1 MLFKD
6 KELLICTILFAN
18 NLVNVLASAL
28 ATKILIE
35 LTNTDGIFY
44 ATVIMTLMIL
54 VFGELIPKTLALSKA
69 DSFALKISPFL
80 RFLVILLYPLTFSL
94 NFIVYILLKIVGVN
108 YSNFKKEEISE
119 KREEE
124 LRGAIDLHGEDSS
137 GEEKNMLK
145 SILDLD
151 EITVGSIMIPR
162 KDIFSLSNKISYNDL
177 LNKLEDSPHSRIPIW
192 EKNPENITGVFH
204 VRTLISLKNPDSKKF
219 DIKSLCQKPW
229 FIPESTK
236 LDNQLMEFKKR
247 KEHFSI
253 VVDEYGEFLG
263 IVTLEDIIEEI
274 VGDIDDEQDRL
285 KISKKVKGI
294 KSMSPTSFLVKGN
307 VNIRDLNKELNINLP
322 INSNVSTVAG
332 LVLYESRTIPKTKQ
346 VFSFF
351 DLKFE
356 ILNKNNN
363 QITLLKITKKK
374 KLTFPK
380 KNTIVNMGSFF
391 LVIKDLFEKVLIDQR
406 LVIIDHNSSA
416 YEAAVS
422 MLKNKC
428 GALLVCD
435 NKNED
440 SLMGII
446 SERDLTFRVI
456 PKNLDPKK
464 TKVSKI
470 MTKNVETI
478 QPNRTTFDAIQI
490 MKSKGFRHLPVVE
503 KKKIIGILSM
513 RDLYDYA
520 NNELQ
525 DSLKKHQEFM
535 FGTGYGS

>member
-1 MLFKD
+1 MDLPLHILIGSIVGLVILSAFFSGSETSLTSASKPRMHNLAKSGKKNAKIFEDLFRD

-44 ATVIMTLMIL
+44 ATIIMTLMIL

-69 DSFALKISPFL
+69 DNYALKISPFIRL
-80 RFLVILLYPLTFSL
+80 LVILLYPLTFTL

-137 GEEKNMLK
+137 RDEKNMLK

-162 KDIFSLSNKISYNDL
+162 KDIFSLPVKITYNDL
-177 LNKLEDSPHSRIPIW
+177 LEELENSPHSRIPIW
-192 EKNPENITGVFH
+192 EKNPENIIGVFH
-204 VRTLISLKNPDSKKF
+204 VRRLISYKNSDSKKF
-219 DIKSLCQKPW
+219 NIKSLCQKPW

-274 VGDIDDEQDRL
+274 VGDIDDEQDML
-285 KISKKVKGI
+285 KTSKKVTGI
-294 KSMSPTSFLVKGN
+294 KPLSPSSFLVEGN
-307 VNIRDLNKELNINLP
+307 VNIRDLNKELNINLQ
-322 INSNVSTVAG
+322 INNNVSTVAG

-351 DLKFE
+351 DLNFE
-356 ILNKNNN
+356 ILKKKNN

-374 KLTFPK
+374 
-380 KNTIVNMGSFF
+380 V
-391 LVIKDLFEKVLIDQR
+391 
-406 LVIIDHNSSA
+406 
-416 YEAAVS
+416 
-422 MLKNKC
+422 
-428 GALLVCD
+428 
-435 NKNED
+435 
-440 SLMGII
+440 
-446 SERDLTFRVI
+446 
-456 PKNLDPKK
+456 
-464 TKVSKI
+464 
-470 MTKNVETI
+470 
-478 QPNRTTFDAIQI
+478 
-490 MKSKGFRHLPVVE
+490 
-503 KKKIIGILSM
+503 
-513 RDLYDYA
+513 
-520 NNELQ
+520 
-525 DSLKKHQEFM
+525 
-535 FGTGYGS
+535 

>member
-1 MLFKD
+1 MDIPLHILIGSIVGLVILSAFFSGSETSLTSASKPRMHNLAKSGKKNAKIFEDLFRD

-44 ATVIMTLMIL
+44 ATIIMTLMIL

-69 DSFALKISPFL
+69 DNYALKISPFIRL
-80 RFLVILLYPLTFSL
+80 LVILLYPLTFTL

-137 GEEKNMLK
+137 RDEKNMLK

-162 KDIFSLSNKISYNDL
+162 KDIFSLPVKITYNDL
-177 LNKLEDSPHSRIPIW
+177 LEQLENSPHSRIPIW
-192 EKNPENITGVFH
+192 EKNPENIIGVFH
-204 VRTLISLKNPDSKKF
+204 VRRLISYKNSDSKKF
-219 DIKSLCQKPW
+219 NIKSLCQKPW

-274 VGDIDDEQDRL
+274 VGDIDDEQDML
-285 KISKKVKGI
+285 KTSKKVTGI
-294 KSMSPTSFLVKGN
+294 KPLSPSSFLVEGN
-307 VNIRDLNKELNINLP
+307 VNIRDLNKELNINLQ
-322 INSNVSTVAG
+322 INNNVSTVAG

-351 DLKFE
+351 DLNFE
-356 ILNKNNN
+356 ILKKKNN

-374 KLTFPK
+374 
-380 KNTIVNMGSFF
+380 V
-391 LVIKDLFEKVLIDQR
+391 
-406 LVIIDHNSSA
+406 
-416 YEAAVS
+416 
-422 MLKNKC
+422 
-428 GALLVCD
+428 
-435 NKNED
+435 
-440 SLMGII
+440 
-446 SERDLTFRVI
+446 
-456 PKNLDPKK
+456 
-464 TKVSKI
+464 
-470 MTKNVETI
+470 
-478 QPNRTTFDAIQI
+478 
-490 MKSKGFRHLPVVE
+490 
-503 KKKIIGILSM
+503 
-513 RDLYDYA
+513 
-520 NNELQ
+520 
-525 DSLKKHQEFM
+525 
-535 FGTGYGS
+535 

>member
-1 MLFKD
+1 MDLPLHILIGSIIGLIILSAFFSGSETSLTSASKPRMHNLAKSGKKNAKIFELLFKD

-162 KDIFSLSNKISYNDL
+162 KDIFSLSDKISYNDL

-263 IVTLEDIIEEI
+263 IITLEDIIEEI

-294 KSMSPTSFLVKGN
+294 KSISPTSFLVKGN

-374 KLTFPK
+374 KLTFLK
-380 KNTIVNMGSFF
+380 KNTIVNMGRFF
-391 LVIKDLFEKVLIDQR
+391 
-406 LVIIDHNSSA
+406 
-416 YEAAVS
+416 
-422 MLKNKC
+422 
-428 GALLVCD
+428 
-435 NKNED
+435 
-440 SLMGII
+440 
-446 SERDLTFRVI
+446 
-456 PKNLDPKK
+456 
-464 TKVSKI
+464 
-470 MTKNVETI
+470 
-478 QPNRTTFDAIQI
+478 
-490 MKSKGFRHLPVVE
+490 
-503 KKKIIGILSM
+503 
-513 RDLYDYA
+513 
-520 NNELQ
+520 
-525 DSLKKHQEFM
+525 
-535 FGTGYGS
+535 FGN

>member
-1 MLFKD
+1 MDLPLHILIGSIVGLVILSAFFSGSETSLTSASKPRMHNLAKSGKKNAKVFEDLFRD

-44 ATVIMTLMIL
+44 ATIIMTLMIL

-69 DSFALKISPFL
+69 DNYALKISPFIRL
-80 RFLVILLYPLTFSL
+80 LVILLYPLTFTL

-137 GEEKNMLK
+137 RDEKNMLK

-162 KDIFSLSNKISYNDL
+162 KDIFSLPVKITYNDL
-177 LNKLEDSPHSRIPIW
+177 LEQLENSPHSRIPIW
-192 EKNPENITGVFH
+192 EKNPENIIGVFH
-204 VRTLISLKNPDSKKF
+204 VRRLISYKNSDSKKF
-219 DIKSLCQKPW
+219 NIKSLCQKPW

-274 VGDIDDEQDRL
+274 VGDIDDEQDML
-285 KISKKVKGI
+285 KTSKKVTGI
-294 KSMSPTSFLVKGN
+294 KPLSPSSFLVEGN
-307 VNIRDLNKELNINLP
+307 VNIRDLNKELNINLQ
-322 INSNVSTVAG
+322 INNNVSTVAG

-351 DLKFE
+351 DLNFE
-356 ILNKNNN
+356 ILKKKNN

-374 KLTFPK
+374 
-380 KNTIVNMGSFF
+380 V
-391 LVIKDLFEKVLIDQR
+391 
-406 LVIIDHNSSA
+406 
-416 YEAAVS
+416 
-422 MLKNKC
+422 
-428 GALLVCD
+428 
-435 NKNED
+435 
-440 SLMGII
+440 
-446 SERDLTFRVI
+446 
-456 PKNLDPKK
+456 
-464 TKVSKI
+464 
-470 MTKNVETI
+470 
-478 QPNRTTFDAIQI
+478 
-490 MKSKGFRHLPVVE
+490 
-503 KKKIIGILSM
+503 
-513 RDLYDYA
+513 
-520 NNELQ
+520 
-525 DSLKKHQEFM
+525 
-535 FGTGYGS
+535 

>member
-1 MLFKD
+1 MDIPLHILIGSIVGLVIISAFFSGSETSLTSASKPRMHNLAKSGKKNAKIFEDLFRD

-44 ATVIMTLMIL
+44 ATIIMTLMIL

-69 DSFALKISPFL
+69 DNYALKISPFIRL
-80 RFLVILLYPLTFSL
+80 LVILLYPLTFTL

-137 GEEKNMLK
+137 RDEKNMLK

-162 KDIFSLSNKISYNDL
+162 KDIFSLPVKITYNDL
-177 LNKLEDSPHSRIPIW
+177 LEQLENSPHSRIPIW
-192 EKNPENITGVFH
+192 EKNPENIIGVFH
-204 VRTLISLKNPDSKKF
+204 VRRLISYKNSDSKKF
-219 DIKSLCQKPW
+219 NIKSLCQKPW

-274 VGDIDDEQDRL
+274 VGDIDDEQDML
-285 KISKKVKGI
+285 KTSKKVTGI
-294 KSMSPTSFLVKGN
+294 KPLSPSSFLVEGN
-307 VNIRDLNKELNINLP
+307 VNIRDLNKELNINLQ
-322 INSNVSTVAG
+322 INNNVSTVAG
-332 LVLYESRTIPKTKQ
+332 LVLYESRTIPNTKQ

-351 DLKFE
+351 DLNFE
-356 ILNKNNN
+356 IL
-363 QITLLKITKKK
+363 
-374 KLTFPK
+374 
-380 KNTIVNMGSFF
+380 
-391 LVIKDLFEKVLIDQR
+391 
-406 LVIIDHNSSA
+406 
-416 YEAAVS
+416 
-422 MLKNKC
+422 
-428 GALLVCD
+428 
-435 NKNED
+435 
-440 SLMGII
+440 
-446 SERDLTFRVI
+446 
-456 PKNLDPKK
+456 
-464 TKVSKI
+464 
-470 MTKNVETI
+470 
-478 QPNRTTFDAIQI
+478 
-490 MKSKGFRHLPVVE
+490 
-503 KKKIIGILSM
+503 KKKIIKLH
-513 RDLYDYA
+513 Y
-520 NNELQ
+520 
-525 DSLKKHQEFM
+525 
-535 FGTGYGS
+535 

>member
-1 MLFKD
+1 MDLPLHILIGSIVGLVILSAFFSGSETSLTSASKPRMHNLAKSGKKNAKIFEDLFRD

-44 ATVIMTLMIL
+44 ATIIMTLMIL

-69 DSFALKISPFL
+69 DNYALKISPFIRL
-80 RFLVILLYPLTFSL
+80 LVILLYPLTFTL

-137 GEEKNMLK
+137 RDEKNMLK

-162 KDIFSLSNKISYNDL
+162 KDIFSLPVKITYNDL
-177 LNKLEDSPHSRIPIW
+177 LEQLENSPHSRIPIW
-192 EKNPENITGVFH
+192 EKNPENIIGVFH
-204 VRTLISLKNPDSKKF
+204 VRRLISYKNSDSKKF
-219 DIKSLCQKPW
+219 NIKSLCQKPW

-274 VGDIDDEQDRL
+274 VGDIDDEQDML
-285 KISKKVKGI
+285 KTSKKVTGI
-294 KSMSPTSFLVKGN
+294 KPLSPSSFLVEGN
-307 VNIRDLNKELNINLP
+307 VNIRDLNKELNINLQV
-322 INSNVSTVAG
+322 NNNVSTVAG

-351 DLKFE
+351 DLNFE
-356 ILNKNNN
+356 ILKKKNN

-374 KLTFPK
+374 F
-380 KNTIVNMGSFF
+380 NN
-391 LVIKDLFEKVLIDQR
+391 
-406 LVIIDHNSSA
+406 
-416 YEAAVS
+416 
-422 MLKNKC
+422 
-428 GALLVCD
+428 
-435 NKNED
+435 
-440 SLMGII
+440 
-446 SERDLTFRVI
+446 
-456 PKNLDPKK
+456 
-464 TKVSKI
+464 
-470 MTKNVETI
+470 
-478 QPNRTTFDAIQI
+478 
-490 MKSKGFRHLPVVE
+490 VE
-503 KKKIIGILSM
+503 KKYYS
-513 RDLYDYA
+513 
-520 NNELQ
+520 
-525 DSLKKHQEFM
+525 
-535 FGTGYGS
+535 

>member
-1 MLFKD
+1 MDIPLHILIGSIVGLVILSAFFSGSETSLTSASKPRMHNLAKSGKKNAKIFEDLFRD

-44 ATVIMTLMIL
+44 ATIIMTLMIL

-69 DSFALKISPFL
+69 DNYALKISPFIRL
-80 RFLVILLYPLTFSL
+80 LVILLYPLTFTL

-137 GEEKNMLK
+137 RDEKNMLK

-162 KDIFSLSNKISYNDL
+162 KDIFSLPVKITYNDL
-177 LNKLEDSPHSRIPIW
+177 LEQLENSPHSRIPIW
-192 EKNPENITGVFH
+192 EKNPENIIGVFH
-204 VRTLISLKNPDSKKF
+204 VRRLISYKNSDSKKF
-219 DIKSLCQKPW
+219 NIKSLCQKPW

-274 VGDIDDEQDRL
+274 VGDIDDEQDML
-285 KISKKVKGI
+285 KTSKKVTGI
-294 KSMSPTSFLVKGN
+294 KPLSPSSFLVEGN
-307 VNIRDLNKELNINLP
+307 VNIRDLNKELNINLQ
-322 INSNVSTVAG
+322 INNNVSTVAG

-351 DLKFE
+351 DLNFE
-356 ILNKNNN
+356 IVKKKNN

-374 KLTFPK
+374 
-380 KNTIVNMGSFF
+380 V
-391 LVIKDLFEKVLIDQR
+391 
-406 LVIIDHNSSA
+406 
-416 YEAAVS
+416 
-422 MLKNKC
+422 
-428 GALLVCD
+428 
-435 NKNED
+435 
-440 SLMGII
+440 
-446 SERDLTFRVI
+446 
-456 PKNLDPKK
+456 
-464 TKVSKI
+464 
-470 MTKNVETI
+470 
-478 QPNRTTFDAIQI
+478 
-490 MKSKGFRHLPVVE
+490 
-503 KKKIIGILSM
+503 
-513 RDLYDYA
+513 
-520 NNELQ
+520 
-525 DSLKKHQEFM
+525 
-535 FGTGYGS
+535 

>member
-1 MLFKD
+1 MDIPLHILIGSIVGLVILSAFFSGSETSLTSASKPRMHNLAKSGKKNAKIFEDLFRD

-18 NLVNVLASAL
+18 NLVNVFASAL

-44 ATVIMTLMIL
+44 ATIIMTLMIL

-69 DSFALKISPFL
+69 DNYALKISPFIRL
-80 RFLVILLYPLTFSL
+80 LVILLYPLTFTL

-137 GEEKNMLK
+137 RDEKNMLK

-162 KDIFSLSNKISYNDL
+162 KDIFSLPVKITYNEL
-177 LNKLEDSPHSRIPIW
+177 LEQLENSPHSRIPIW
-192 EKNPENITGVFH
+192 ENNPENIIGVFH
-204 VRTLISLKNPDSKKF
+204 VRRLISYKNSDSKKF
-219 DIKSLCQKPW
+219 NIKSLCQKPW

-274 VGDIDDEQDRL
+274 VGDIDDEQDML
-285 KISKKVKGI
+285 KTSKKVTGI
-294 KSMSPTSFLVKGN
+294 KPISPSSFLVEGN
-307 VNIRDLNKELNINLP
+307 VTIRDLNKELNINLQ
-322 INSNVSTVAG
+322 INNNVSTVAG

-351 DLKFE
+351 DLNFE
-356 ILNKNNN
+356 ILKKKNN

-374 KLTFPK
+374 
-380 KNTIVNMGSFF
+380 V
-391 LVIKDLFEKVLIDQR
+391 
-406 LVIIDHNSSA
+406 
-416 YEAAVS
+416 
-422 MLKNKC
+422 
-428 GALLVCD
+428 
-435 NKNED
+435 
-440 SLMGII
+440 
-446 SERDLTFRVI
+446 
-456 PKNLDPKK
+456 
-464 TKVSKI
+464 
-470 MTKNVETI
+470 
-478 QPNRTTFDAIQI
+478 
-490 MKSKGFRHLPVVE
+490 
-503 KKKIIGILSM
+503 
-513 RDLYDYA
+513 
-520 NNELQ
+520 
-525 DSLKKHQEFM
+525 
-535 FGTGYGS
+535 